1 MDWNG
6 IASVISS
13 LGFPIVM
20 CIILV
25 WYIKDSNDKQ
35 RQQIKEIND
44 QHSSEMSG
52 ITEALNNNTLVIQ
65 KLCDKMDLI
74 NAIQIGNAVGK
85 QAALNTGYSIWLT

>member
-65 KLCDKMDLI
+65 KLCDKMDL
-74 NAIQIGNAVGK
+74 NNKEV
-85 QAALNTGYSIWLT
+85 

>member
-35 RQQIKEIND
+35 
-44 QHSSEMSG
+44 SSEMSG

-74 NAIQIGNAVGK
+74 NKEV
-85 QAALNTGYSIWLT
+85 